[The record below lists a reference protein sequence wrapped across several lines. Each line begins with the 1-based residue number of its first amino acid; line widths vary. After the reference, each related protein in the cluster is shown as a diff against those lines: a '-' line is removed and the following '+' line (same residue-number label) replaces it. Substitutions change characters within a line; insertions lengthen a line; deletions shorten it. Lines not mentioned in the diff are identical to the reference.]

1 MSDEQPAEGRL
12 TSLCVFCGSSHGTR
26 PEYQQATRAFGQ
38 MMAREGLRLVYGG
51 GDVGL
56 MGVLADAVMEA
67 GGEVTG
73 VIPDALMARE
83 VGHHGITDLR
93 VVGSMHERKALM
105 ADLAD
110 GFVALP
116 GGLGTFEELCEI
128 LTWAQLGIHTK
139 PVGLLDI
146 AGYYDHFAALLDHA
160 TAEGFVRE
168 AHRDLLLVETEG
180 EALLQRMRAYRPPTV
195 APWLNRQ
202 ET

>member
-1 MSDEQPAEGRL
+1 
-12 TSLCVFCGSSHGTR
+12 
-26 PEYQQATRAFGQ
+26 
-38 MMAREGLRLVYGG
+38 MADKGLRLVYGG

-56 MGVLADAVMEA
+56 MGALANAVMEA

-73 VIPDALMARE
+73 VIPDALLARE
-83 VGHHGITDLR
+83 VGHRGITELR
-93 VVGSMHERKALM
+93 VVDSMHERKALM

-160 TAEGFVRE
+160 TAEGFLKP
-168 AHRDLLLVETEG
+168 AHRELLLVETDG
-180 EALLQRMRAYRPPTV
+180 ATLLQRMYEYQPPAV
-195 APWLNRQ
+195 APWMNRQ

>member
-1 MSDEQPAEGRL
+1 MSDEKPARGPL
-12 TSLCVFCGSSHGTR
+12 KSLCVFCGSSQGNR
-26 PEYQQATRAFGQ
+26 PEYEQVTQAFGRL
-38 MMAREGLRLVYGG
+38 MANEGLQLVYGG
-51 GDVGL
+51 GDIGL
-56 MGVLADAVMEA
+56 MGALADAVMDA
-67 GGEVTG
+67 GGEVIG
-73 VIPDALMARE
+73 VIPDALLARE
-83 VGHHGITDLR
+83 VGHRGVTELR
-93 VVGSMHERKALM
+93 VVESMHERKALM

-160 TAEGFVRE
+160 AAEGFVRP
-168 AHRDLLLVETEG
+168 AHRDLLLVETDG
-180 EALLQRMRAYRPPTV
+180 EVLLRRMYEYRPPAV
-195 APWLNRQ
+195 APWMNRQ